1 MRIDLHCH
9 STASDGEYAPAEV
22 VRRAHAAG
30 LGVLALTDHDTLAG
44 LPEALAEGELVGLR
58 IVAGCEFSVKAP
70 WGELHLLAYFLPA
83 QDGQLEAFLGET
95 RAARKRRGDEMVTRL
110 RKLGIEI
117 EAEDVTAQA
126 AGGAVGRP
134 HVARA
139 LVARGASTDV
149 SDAFDRYLGRGR
161 PAFVEKPLPTLPRVT
176 QLVHEVGGVTVAAH
190 LGERGSEGQ
199 IREFRSQGLD
209 GIEIRHPSHSAADE
223 ARLQRLAE
231 RLNLGMSGGSDWH
244 GDTEFGHHGVSLGE
258 LDVPFAWLEGLEQR
272 RSRAR

>member
-1 MRIDLHCH
+1 M
-9 STASDGEYAPAEV
+9 
-22 VRRAHAAG
+22 RRAHAAG

-44 LPEALAEGELVGLR
+44 LPAALAEGDRVGLR

-70 WGELHLLAYFLPA
+70 WGELHLLAYFLPP
-83 QDGQLEAFLGET
+83 QDARLEAFLGET

-117 EAEDVTAQA
+117 EEHDVTAQA

-161 PAFVEKPLPTLPRVT
+161 PAYVEKPLPTLPRVA

-199 IREFRSQGLD
+199 LREFRTQGLD
-209 GIEIRHPSHSAADE
+209 GVEVRHPSHSVADE

-244 GDTEFGHHGVSLGE
+244 GDTEFGHHGVALGE
-258 LDVPFAWLEGLEQR
+258 LDVPLAWLEGLEQR
-272 RSRAR
+272 RGRG